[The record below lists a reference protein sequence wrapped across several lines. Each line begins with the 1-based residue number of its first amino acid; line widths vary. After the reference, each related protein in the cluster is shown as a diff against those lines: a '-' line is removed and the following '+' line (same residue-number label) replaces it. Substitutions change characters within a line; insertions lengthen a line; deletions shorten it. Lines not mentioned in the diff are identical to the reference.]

1 MIPDFE
7 TFLMR
12 HGESAVQALVE
23 QMERSQGLSFPSD
36 SPLEDRWISLMAP
49 SRVLPARCAA

>member
-1 MIPDFE
+1 MLDFDA
-7 TFLMR
+7 FLMR

-23 QMERSQGLSFPSD
+23 QMECSQGLSASND
-36 SPLEDRWISLMAP
+36 SSLEDRWFSLMAP